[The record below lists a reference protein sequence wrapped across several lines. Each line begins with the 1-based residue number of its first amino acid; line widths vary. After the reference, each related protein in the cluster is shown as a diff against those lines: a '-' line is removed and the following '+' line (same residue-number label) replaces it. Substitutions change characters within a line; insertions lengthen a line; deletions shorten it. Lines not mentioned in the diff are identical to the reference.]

1 MTKPLPKG
9 SIKRAKNLPTMRE
22 FDLIVQRISDTDKI
36 GHSFIADIEFDHKNA
51 TKKTNYFLMK
61 FIHQFLR
68 KKKFC
73 LPMKDRYS
81 NFLTP

>member
-1 MTKPLPKG
+1 
-9 SIKRAKNLPTMRE
+9 MRE
-22 FDLIVQRISDTDKI
+22 FDLIVQGISDTDKI
-36 GHSFIADIEFDHKNA
+36 GHLFIEFDHKNA